1 MQKAP
6 ALPLSVMQN
15 AVTARADQLKIS
27 AALEAVDISEGRF
40 GIRVTVLIHRE
51 GQARQLGENIG
62 C

>member
-15 AVTARADQLKIS
+15 VVTARADQLKIS
-27 AALEAVDISEGRF
+27 AALEAVDVSEGRF
-40 GIRVTVLIHRE
+40 GIRVTVLNHRE

>member
-1 MQKAP
+1 MRKVP

-15 AVTARADQLKIS
+15 AVTARTDTAENIYSPGSLD
-27 AALEAVDISEGRF
+27 VSEGHF

-51 GQARQLGENIG
+51 GQARQLGENLG

>member
-27 AALEAVDISEGRF
+27 AALEAVDVSEGRF

-51 GQARQLGENIG
+51 GQTR
-62 C
+62 